1 MLQMLQMAKIG
12 VHMANGVELAK
23 AAADY
28 GTKSN
33 DEDGVAW
40 AIEEHIL
47 KPRGLTLESE
57 L

>member
-1 MLQMLQMAKIG
+1 MLQMAAIG
-12 VHMANGVELAK
+12 VHMGNAVELAI
-23 AAADY
+23 AAADV

-47 KPRGLTLESE
+47 KPKGLTLESK

>member
-1 MLQMLQMAKIG
+1 MMQMARIG
-12 VHMANGVELAK
+12 VHMGNAVPAAI
-23 AAADY
+23 AAADF
-28 GTKSN
+28 GTLSN

-47 KPRGLTLESE
+47 KPHGLTLESE